1 MDKPDSIEATL
12 LDNKTCP
19 LMYPNITKIMYLL
32 LLTSVKSSSV
42 ERANSSLKYIKNPL
56 RSTMGE
62 DRFNALLLMYVHK
75 DIQIDINKIVD
86 KFAGKHPRKMM
97 LINPLSDK

>member
-1 MDKPDSIEATL
+1 
-12 LDNKTCP
+12 
-19 LMYPNITKIMYLL
+19 
-32 LLTSVKSSSV
+32 LTSVKSSSV

-97 LINPLSDK
+97 LTNPLFDK